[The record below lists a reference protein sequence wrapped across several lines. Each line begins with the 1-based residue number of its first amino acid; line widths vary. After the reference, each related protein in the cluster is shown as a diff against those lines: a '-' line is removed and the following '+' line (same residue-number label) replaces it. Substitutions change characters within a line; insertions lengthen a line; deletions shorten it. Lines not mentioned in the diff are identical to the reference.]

1 MIKDL
6 YLIHDSH
13 TDIGY
18 TNVQGRI
25 LRAYSAFMRQAIT
38 LAENDPAFRW
48 TCETFLQVEQFWKKA
63 NEAWRSRFLILV
75 RARQISLSANWANF
89 TELPDEN
96 LLKSLASR
104 SRRFADEHRLPLDT
118 AVLAD
123 INGCSLAYARA
134 LSELRITTLLMHVNP
149 HHGST
154 LMRKRIHPFWW
165 DLGNGEKLLVYHN
178 EHYHFGNELGLCP
191 GAEANSSN
199 FREPIAAFDDGIL
212 ERRLP
217 ACIAGLEKA
226 GWAHDFLIVTGSG
239 LITDNSPP
247 GPQVTA
253 RIARWNAD
261 AQRSPRIHL
270 ITADEVGGIIS
281 SRGANVPIYS
291 GDWPDWWADGTGG
304 DPEGTAL
311 FRHAQRE
318 RRWLS
323 AAGAAFPKAAVDLEP
338 LDTALGLYAEHT
350 FGHSSSVGAPWN
362 LTVHQIHVRKQGYAA
377 EAVETADGLIDDAA
391 DTLGQGPLAYDRPL
405 RFVVVNPYDI
415 DLFQPVVFDLDNCEA
430 YVQRLGQTLT
440 LRDATTGEVLTHQEA
455 WSLRGVAVASQI
467 AVAARSTREVVIE
480 PSKVELVHPSD
491 LVESAARF
499 NIAEVASNIH
509 SPSIVTDHASIQW
522 DSTGKLVSWR
532 DQSSGRELCTAPG
545 NAFVVSLNR
554 SNGGAFDG
562 ISQWPA
568 RSAMVRNRQA
578 VDAQQATAQSTR
590 LRHVK
595 IGPLFD
601 IMEIEYSAPGF
612 EFLRSLWTIHRG
624 LPQIDV
630 EIIGHKIGTW
640 HPENVYCALPFTAGE
655 AGNFWLDRGV
665 AIRPWQDQLPG
676 SLTDF
681 YGVQDGLA
689 WCGADFGVVVVMLD
703 AHLVHCGDLQYRPR
717 RLMGDADLPSAPDQ
731 VHAWLMNNYW
741 ETNFSA
747 EIGGFNSFR
756 FRVGWG
762 PHLADPVAALRWA
775 RLATS
780 GLRSFRRGA

>member
-1 MIKDL
+1 MINDL

-18 TNVQGRI
+18 TNVQGRV
-25 LRAYSAFMRQAIT
+25 LRAYSGFLRQAIT
-38 LAENDPAFRW
+38 LAEKDAAFRW
-48 TCETFLQVEQFWKKA
+48 TCETFLQVEQFWKRA
-63 NEAWRSRFLILV
+63 DESWRGRFLELV
-75 RARQISLSANWANF
+75 RARRISLSANWANF

-96 LLKSLASR
+96 VLKALASR
-104 SRRFADEHRLPLDT
+104 SRRFADEHKLPLDT
-118 AVLAD
+118 AVVAD

-134 LSELRITTLLMHVNP
+134 LSELGISTLLMHVNP
-149 HHGST
+149 HHGGT

-165 DLGNGEKLLVYHN
+165 DLGNGAKLVVYHN

-199 FREPIAAFDDGIL
+199 FREAIEAFDDGIL

-247 GPQVTA
+247 GPELTA
-253 RIARWNAD
+253 RLARWNAD
-261 AQRSPRIHL
+261 ALRSPRIHL
-270 ITADEVGGIIS
+270 ITADEVGAIVS
-281 SRGANVPIYS
+281 SRGVDVPTFS

-311 FRHAQRE
+311 YRQAQRD
-318 RRWLS
+318 RRWVA
-323 AAGAAFPKAAVDLEP
+323 AAGVAFPKAAVNCEA
-338 LDTALGLYAEHT
+338 LDTALGFYAEHT

-362 LTVHQIHVRKQGYAA
+362 LVVQQIHVRKQGYAA
-377 EAVETADGLIDDAA
+377 EAVEIADGLIDDAA
-391 DTLGQGPLAYDRPL
+391 EALGQGTLAYDRPL
-405 RFVVVNPYDI
+405 RFVVVNPHEVE
-415 DLFQPVVFDLDNCEA
+415 LCQPVVFDLDNCEA

-440 LRDATTGEVLTHQEA
+440 LRDVVTGEMLPHQEA
-455 WSLRGVAVASQI
+455 WSLRGVAVASRI

-491 LVESAARF
+491 LVEPAARY
-499 NIAEVASNIH
+499 NIAEAASNIQA
-509 SPSIVTDHASIQW
+509 PAIETEHARLKW
-522 DSTGKLVSWR
+522 DSTGRLVSWR
-532 DQSSGRELCTAPG
+532 DQQTGREICTAPG
-545 NAFVVSLNR
+545 DAFVVTMNR
-554 SNGGAFDG
+554 SNGGAFEG
-562 ISQWPA
+562 IAQWPA

-578 VDAQQATAQSTR
+578 VDAQRSTARSKR

-601 IMEIEYSAPGF
+601 VVEIEYDAPGF
-612 EFLRSLWTIHRG
+612 EFLRSLWTVHRG
-624 LPQIDV
+624 LPLVDV
-630 EIIGHKIGTW
+630 ELIGHKIGTW
-640 HPENVYCALPFTAGE
+640 HPENVYCPLPFTASDDGS
-655 AGNFWLDRGV
+655 FWLDRGL
-665 AIRPWQDQLPG
+665 AMRPWQDQLPG

-689 WCGADFGVVVVMLD
+689 WCGDGYGVAVAMLD

-717 RLMGDADLPSAPDQ
+717 RLMGDADLPAAPDQ
-731 VHAWLMNNYW
+731 VYAWLMNNYW

-747 EIGGFNSFR
+747 EIGGFYSFR
-756 FRVGWG
+756 FRVSWG
-762 PHLADPVAALRWA
+762 PHLADPAAALGWA

-780 GLRSFRRGA
+780 GLRAFRRGA